1 MENVKFAD
9 VDGGVG
15 DNDSMEVTYSE
26 LSELISELQTK
37 MTLMKYLIQF
47 QRNIFYQFMQSLQV
61 INEMRILCLTSDLQ
75 TRSCI

>member
-9 VDGGVG
+9 VNGGVG
-15 DNDSMEVTYSE
+15 DNQSMEVTDSE

-47 QRNIFYQFMQSLQV
+47 QQNIFYQFMQSLQV
-61 INEMRILCLTSDLQ
+61 INEMRILYLTSDSQ
-75 TRSCI
+75 SRSCI